1 MSKLIEESLP
11 FIKSSMKPGE
21 FHEQY
26 PKILEYAKRQG
37 VFNINTGLKLVKSQ
51 AEQD

>member
-37 VFNINTGLKLVKSQ
+37 VFNIITGLQLVKSQ
-51 AEQD
+51 TEL